1 MTPSLAVG
9 GEAGSRLVLPIA
21 PPSDGP
27 APSFPPA
34 TPLVLPEGYASE
46 GEVLPDTWTLIRDEA
61 KGTTTVEWEG
71 VSSHRLPWGKKMT
84 IERLSYQV
92 KDHEPALASV
102 RGEAIME
109 TEQPE
114 RRLRWH
120 HVVEVQSDEEA
131 FDYRYRRE
139 LHENDDL
146 VRERTWEERIPRD
159 HQ

>member
-1 MTPSLAVG
+1 
-9 GEAGSRLVLPIA
+9 
-21 PPSDGP
+21 
-27 APSFPPA
+27 
-34 TPLVLPEGYASE
+34 
-46 GEVLPDTWTLIRDEA
+46 
-61 KGTTTVEWEG
+61 
-71 VSSHRLPWGKKMT
+71 MT

-92 KDHEPALASV
+92 EDHEPALASV

-109 TEQPE
+109 AELPE

-131 FDYRYRRE
+131 FDYRCRRE